1 VLQLQEGHLVP
12 LLAGG
17 KCTTDE
23 EICGF
28 TYTGFAQTLVA
39 TSVAVV
45 AGVEETCHVCFF
57 GSVDEVD
64 VSLEASAKVSLL
76 AVSDED
82 GAGHGV
88 GLVVVKL
95 FEVCLLGMWR
105 LYRKRDEKEEG
116 EKILDG
122 LYELREKESKGPT
135 EP

>member
-28 TYTGFAQTLVA
+28 TFTGFAQTLVA

-64 VSLEASAKVSLL
+64 VSLEASAEVSLL
-76 AVSDED
+76 AVSGED
-82 GAGHGV
+82 GAGYGV
-88 GLVVVKL
+88 GWVVVKL
-95 FEVCLLGMWR
+95 FAVCLLGMWG
-105 LYRKRDEKEEG
+105 LYGKRDEKEEG
-116 EKILDG
+116 EKIPDG

>member
-1 VLQLQEGHLVP
+1 LHTSFVLQLQEGHLVP

-105 LYRKRDEKEEG
+105 LYRKRDEKRK
-116 EKILDG
+116 EK
-122 LYELREKESKGPT
+122 RS
-135 EP
+135 